1 MSRIIT
7 FGKHKGQPYKYLR
20 YKPYWCKWFLG
31 DTDFH
36 QEVSGKYRDEHPDLV
51 DYVSNITLPRPYV
64 KKHCFSNM
72 GKYEVICQ
80 GWDDDTTDYLKCQ
93 YNGFYYSD
101 TEDNDGWLCK
111 RCSKKKNIY
120 NKHKRPPRILQPVDT
135 VITDRLFEL
144 TGVKGI
150 NISSEPVDEVID
162 EVIDEVKVYTE
173 ELTEELKEELKRDIW
188 DNCIVCASEVTIS
201 EICHKDNDEKSYLL
215 CLDCNDEVIN
225 LLNRK
230 SR

>member
-36 QEVSGKYRDEHPDLV
+36 QDISDKCRDDYPDLV
-51 DYVSNITLPRPYV
+51 EYVSNITFPKPQIR
-64 KKHCFSNM
+64 KHCFNNM

-80 GWDDDTTDYLKCQ
+80 GWDDDHVDNLKCM
-93 YNGFYYSD
+93 YNGFYYSV

-111 RCSKKKNIY
+111 RCSKKKSIY
-120 NKHKRPPRILQPVDT
+120 NKHKRPPRILQSVNTDL
-135 VITDRLFEL
+135 TDRLLEL

-150 NISSEPVDEVID
+150 NISSETVVFSDKVI
-162 EVIDEVKVYTE
+162 
-173 ELTEELKEELKRDIW
+173 EELKRDIW
-188 DNCIVCASEVTIS
+188 DNCLVCANEVTLE

-215 CLDCNDEVIN
+215 CLECNESLQNKQKKVN
-225 LLNRK
+225 KRK
-230 SR
+230 W